1 LKKEELADFPQNAN
15 PTYGQCHK
23 KKEKKKRGLTEC
35 SMASKITPKRK
46 KYWTLTLKQ
55 NIVKIHQKK
64 KFYISY
70 SLSARSKADLW
81 CRKKKAWF
89 ASLAWKE

>member
-1 LKKEELADFPQNAN
+1 VFDGQQN
-15 PTYGQCHK
+15 Y
-23 KKEKKKRGLTEC
+23 
-35 SMASKITPKRK
+35 SKRK

-55 NIVKIHQKK
+55 NIVYTPKK

-81 CRKKKAWF
+81 WRKKKRLGLPVWLGKNELYCIEF
-89 ASLAWKE
+89 FLISMVMV